1 MFKHSGPPAAVIYDL
16 RGNLRDLEHG
26 RRHRSVQRPANMHRL
41 GALVRN
47 VFHGAQAH
55 VGFGAEP
62 ILPVLAGEEHDASAS
77 LLVVL
82 EELTKLT
89 FGGCRALRIPRELVS
104 ADGVVLIHGGRG
116 EVLFRLFQ
124 RHQ

>member
-1 MFKHSGPPAAVIYDL
+1 MYPGPPAVVIYDL

-116 EVLFRLFQ
+116 EVLLRFL
-124 RHQ
+124 

>member
-1 MFKHSGPPAAVIYDL
+1 MFKHSGPPAAVIHNL

-26 RRHRSVQRPANMHRL
+26 RRHRPVQRPANMHRL

-77 LLVVL
+77 LLVML
-82 EELTKLT
+82 EELTRRA
-89 FGGCRALRIPRELVS
+89 FGGCRALRVPGELVS
-104 ADGVVLIHGGRG
+104 ADGVVFVHGGRG

>member
-1 MFKHSGPPAAVIYDL
+1 MYPGPPAAVIYDL

-55 VGFGAEP
+55 VGFGTEP

>member
-1 MFKHSGPPAAVIYDL
+1 MFKHSGPPAAAIQRL

-26 RRHRSVQRPANMHRL
+26 RRHRAVQRPANMHRL

-77 LLVVL
+77 LRVVL
-82 EELTKLT
+82 EELTRRT
-89 FGGCRALRIPRELVS
+89 FGGCRAL
-104 ADGVVLIHGGRG
+104 
-116 EVLFRLFQ
+116 
-124 RHQ
+124 